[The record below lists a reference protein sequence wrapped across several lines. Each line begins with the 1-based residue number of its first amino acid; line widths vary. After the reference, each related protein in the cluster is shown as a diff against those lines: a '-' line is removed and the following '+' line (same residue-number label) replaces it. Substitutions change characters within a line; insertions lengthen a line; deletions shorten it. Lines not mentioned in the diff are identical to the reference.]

1 MCPPKISYEEEDPYA
16 IGNYG
21 KGVPL
26 VHALL
31 SVQEVTG
38 PVTRVSYHQG
48 GPVAIAVKG
57 ELCATRP
64 IMPESPKQ

>member
-38 PVTRVSYHQG
+38 PVTRVSYPQG
-48 GPVAIAVKG
+48 GLVAHSTPLTAIATG
-57 ELCATRP
+57 P
-64 IMPESPKQ
+64 PWW